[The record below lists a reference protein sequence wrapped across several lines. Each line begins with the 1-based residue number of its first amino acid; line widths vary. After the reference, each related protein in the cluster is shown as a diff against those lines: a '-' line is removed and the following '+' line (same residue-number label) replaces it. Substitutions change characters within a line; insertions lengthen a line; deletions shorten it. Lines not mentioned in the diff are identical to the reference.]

1 MRDMIFYLVL
11 SILCLYFPLDAY
23 VQGQWCF
30 TAPLSPWLL
39 VQACFYL
46 AFMIKA
52 GILVLMTYL
61 QAPETPRQVRFKL
74 VVDILFTFLINV
86 LQVVWFIFGNT
97 FLYSEGA

>member
-1 MRDMIFYLVL
+1 MIFYLVL
-11 SILCLYFPLDAY
+11 CIICLYFPLIAY

-46 AFMIKA
+46 AFMVKA
-52 GILVLMTYL
+52 GILVLMTYM
-61 QAPETPRQVRFKL
+61 QAPETPRLVRFKL
-74 VVDILFTFLINV
+74 AVDIVFTFLINV